1 MAWSPNRSSGKGPAG
16 SPFFPDL
23 SPPPLRTLLALS
35 GAAHLVLAIA
45 ALVVLPLFGSPL
57 RLEPV
62 AVVDLIGGGEFLKDA
77 EKAPGPP
84 PQLTRE
90 KSEKEEPPKGAKAS
104 TIPPAPRGKT
114 AKSPPARK
122 GGAPAAEPD
131 EFTSSKRRASDT
143 ASLTERLRK
152 MREARTGS
160 EAVRGAVEERRSE
173 AAARAAVRG
182 VGERVAH
189 RIEAPRP
196 ARSGVRGA
204 AGGGGGGAQGTVRLS
219 PELLDYFRRLEE
231 SVRSSWVLPG
241 ALARDAAKLV
251 VELRI
256 VIEKDGRVSEER
268 IERGSGNPYFDDS
281 VRRAIR
287 KASPLPVP
295 PEQLRGGEDHYEV
308 GFRFH
313 GGAG

>member
-1 MAWSPNRSSGKGPAG
+1 MAWSPNRSSGKGPTG
-16 SPFFPDL
+16 SPFFTEL
-23 SPPPLRTLLALS
+23 SPPPLRTMLAFS
-35 GAAHLVLAIA
+35 AAAHMALAIA
-45 ALVVLPLFGSPL
+45 ALAVPTLLGTPL

-62 AVVDLIGGGEFLKDA
+62 AIVDLIGGGEFRQ
-77 EKAPGPP
+77 ETSTPP
-84 PQLTRE
+84 TPAARE
-90 KSEKEEPPKGAKAS
+90 NGKPAAKERTAS
-104 TIPPAPRGKT
+104 THPPAKRGKEP
-114 AKSPPARK
+114 K
-122 GGAPAAEPD
+122 AATD
-131 EFTSSKRRASDT
+131 DVVSSKRRAADA

-152 MREARTGS
+152 MRESRAGS
-160 EAVRGAVEERRSE
+160 EAVREAVEERRTE

-189 RIEAPRP
+189 RIEAPPP
-196 ARSGVRGA
+196 ARSGARFAPGA
-204 AGGGGGGAQGTVRLS
+204 GGGAQGTVRLS

-231 SVRSSWVLPG
+231 RVRSSWVLP
-241 ALARDAAKLV
+241 AAMVRDAAKLV

-268 IERGSGNPYFDDS
+268 IERGSGNLYFDDS

-313 GGAG
+313 GGAE

>member
-1 MAWSPNRSSGKGPAG
+1 M
-16 SPFFPDL
+16 
-23 SPPPLRTLLALS
+23 LALS
-35 GAAHLVLAIA
+35 GAAHLLLAIA
-45 ALVVLPLFGSPL
+45 ALAVPPLFGTPL

-62 AVVDLIGGGEFLKDA
+62 AVVDLIGGGEFRRET
-77 EKAPGPP
+77 EKPPGPP
-84 PQLTRE
+84 ARE
-90 KSEKEEPPKGAKAS
+90 VEKPAPRDRTASRPPPPPRGKGAKA
-104 TIPPAPRGKT
+104 
-114 AKSPPARK
+114 
-122 GGAPAAEPD
+122 AAD
-131 EFTSSKRRASDT
+131 EFVPSKRQAVDA

-152 MREARTGS
+152 MREARAGS

-173 AAARAAVRG
+173 AAARAAVRS

-189 RIEAPRP
+189 RIEAPAP
-196 ARSGVRGA
+196 TRSGARGA
-204 AGGGGGGAQGTVRLS
+204 AGGGGGAQGTVRLS
-219 PELLDYFRRLEE
+219 PELRDYFRRLEE
-231 SVRSSWVLPG
+231 SVRSNWVLPG
-241 ALARDAAKLV
+241 ALVRDAAKLI

>member
-1 MAWSPNRSSGKGPAG
+1 LAWSPNRSSGKGPTG
-16 SPFFPDL
+16 SPFFPEL
-23 SPPPLRTLLALS
+23 SPPPLRTMLALS
-35 GAAHLVLAIA
+35 GMGHVGLVLV
-45 ALVVLPLFGSPL
+45 ALAFPSLFGTPV

-62 AVVDLIGGGEFLKDA
+62 AVVDLIGGGEFLRDA
-77 EKAPGPP
+77 EKGPVSP
-84 PQLTRE
+84 PQPAR
-90 KSEKEEPPKGAKAS
+90 EKEEPPKEAKAPK
-104 TIPPAPRGKT
+104 IPPAPRGKT

-131 EFTSSKRRASDT
+131 AFTSSKRRASDT
-143 ASLTERLRK
+143 ASLTERVRK
-152 MREARTGS
+152 MREARAGS
-160 EAVRGAVEERRSE
+160 EAVREAVEERRSE

-189 RIEAPRP
+189 RIEAPP
-196 ARSGVRGA
+196 ARSARGA
-204 AGGGGGGAQGTVRLS
+204 EGGGGGAQGSVRLS

-231 SVRSSWVLPG
+231 SVRSSWVLPA
-241 ALARDAAKLV
+241 ALVRDAAKLV

-256 VIEKDGRVSEER
+256 VIEKDGRVSAER
-268 IERGSGNPYFDDS
+268 IERGSGNSYFDDS
-281 VRRAIR
+281 VLRAIR

>member
-1 MAWSPNRSSGKGPAG
+1 M
-16 SPFFPDL
+16 
-23 SPPPLRTLLALS
+23 LALS
-35 GAAHLVLAIA
+35 GAAHLVLAFVS
-45 ALVVLPLFGSPL
+45 LVVFPMFGTPL

-62 AVVDLIGGGEFLKDA
+62 AVVDLIGGGDFRQVAGKPPEPAAREK
-77 EKAPGPP
+77 EKPEPKGKAPSVP
-84 PQLTRE
+84 
-90 KSEKEEPPKGAKAS
+90 
-104 TIPPAPRGKT
+104 
-114 AKSPPARK
+114 PPARSRK
-122 GGAPAAEPD
+122 GARTAPEVFAR
-131 EFTSSKRRASDT
+131 SKQQDAV
-143 ASLTERLRK
+143 ASLTERMRK
-152 MREARTGS
+152 MRETRTES
-160 EAVRGAVEERRSE
+160 EAIRGAVEERRSE

-182 VGERVAH
+182 VRERAAH
-189 RIEAPRP
+189 RIEAPAP
-196 ARSGVRGA
+196 ARTGAREA
-204 AGGGGGGAQGTVRLS
+204 AGGGGARGGGGGTQGTVRVN

-231 SVRSSWVLPG
+231 RVRGSWNLPG
-241 ALARDAAKLV
+241 ALVRDSAKLV

-287 KASPLPVP
+287 KASPLPIP

>member
-1 MAWSPNRSSGKGPAG
+1 M
-16 SPFFPDL
+16 
-23 SPPPLRTLLALS
+23 LALS
-35 GAAHLVLAIA
+35 GAAHLLLAIA
-45 ALVVLPLFGSPL
+45 ALAVPPLYRIPL

-62 AVVDLIGGGEFLKDA
+62 AVVDLIGGGEFRQEAGKP
-77 EKAPGPP
+77 PGPTPAARENGKPAPRDRTASTP
-84 PQLTRE
+84 PPATRG
-90 KSEKEEPPKGAKAS
+90 KGAKA
-104 TIPPAPRGKT
+104 A
-114 AKSPPARK
+114 
-122 GGAPAAEPD
+122 PD
-131 EFTSSKRRASDT
+131 EFVPSKRQSAD
-143 ASLTERLRK
+143 AVSLTERLRK
-152 MREARTGS
+152 MREARAGS

-189 RIEAPRP
+189 RIEAPP
-196 ARSGVRGA
+196 PERSGARGA
-204 AGGGGGGAQGTVRLS
+204 AGGGGGAQGTVRLS
-219 PELLDYFRRLEE
+219 PELRDYFRRLEE

-241 ALARDAAKLV
+241 GLVRDAAKLV

-313 GGAG
+313 GGMV

>member
-1 MAWSPNRSSGKGPAG
+1 MPGPEGPTG
-16 SPFFPDL
+16 SPFLPEL
-23 SPPPLRTLLALS
+23 SPPPLRTMLALS
-35 GAAHLVLAIA
+35 AVVHMSLAIA
-45 ALVVLPLFGSPL
+45 ALTVPPLLGTPL

-62 AVVDLIGGGEFLKDA
+62 AVVDLIGGGEFREETRKPPEPTPA
-77 EKAPGPP
+77 ASESEKPAPKGRTASTPP
-84 PQLTRE
+84 P
-90 KSEKEEPPKGAKAS
+90 AA
-104 TIPPAPRGKT
+104 RGKA
-114 AKSPPARK
+114 AKKAVSNGFVP
-122 GGAPAAEPD
+122 
-131 EFTSSKRRASDT
+131 SKRQATDA
-143 ASLTERLRK
+143 ASLTDRLRK
-152 MREARTGS
+152 MREARAGS
-160 EAVRGAVEERRSE
+160 ESVRDAVEERRSE
-173 AAARAAVRG
+173 AAARAAVRS

-189 RIEAPRP
+189 RIEAPQP
-196 ARSGVRGA
+196 ARSVGRFA
-204 AGGGGGGAQGTVRLS
+204 AGAGGGAQGTVRLS

-231 SVRSSWVLPG
+231 SVRNSWVLPA
-241 ALARDAAKLV
+241 ALVRDAAKLV

>member
-1 MAWSPNRSSGKGPAG
+1 MAWSPNRSNGN

-23 SPPPLRTLLALS
+23 PPPPLRTMLALS
-35 GAAHLVLAIA
+35 GAAHLFLAIA
-45 ALVVLPLFGSPL
+45 ALTVPPMLGIPV

-62 AVVDLIGGGEFLKDA
+62 AVVDLIGGGEFL
-77 EKAPGPP
+77 
-84 PQLTRE
+84 RE
-90 KSEKEEPPKGAKAS
+90 EVKPKGPAAGESARPEPRGRTAS
-104 TIPPAPRGKT
+104 TSPSAKRGKGV
-114 AKSPPARK
+114 K
-122 GGAPAAEPD
+122 AAD
-131 EFTSSKRRASDT
+131 A
-143 ASLTERLRK
+143 ASLAERLRS
-152 MREARTGS
+152 MREARAGS
-160 EAVRGAVEERRSE
+160 EAVRGAVEERRTE
-173 AAARAAVRG
+173 AAARAAVRS

-189 RIEAPRP
+189 RIEAPAP
-196 ARSGVRGA
+196 ARSVARGTA
-204 AGGGGGGAQGTVRLS
+204 GGGGGAQGTVRLS
-219 PELLDYFRRLEE
+219 PELRDYFRRLED
-231 SVRSSWVLPG
+231 SVRNSWILPV

-251 VELRI
+251 VEMRI

-287 KASPLPVP
+287 KASPLPIP

>member
-1 MAWSPNRSSGKGPAG
+1 LAWSPNRSSGEPTG
-16 SPFFPDL
+16 SPFFTDL
-23 SPPPLRTLLALS
+23 SPPPLRTMLALS
-35 GAAHLVLAIA
+35 GAAHLLLAIT
-45 ALVVLPLFGSPL
+45 ALAVPPLFGNPL

-62 AVVDLIGGGEFLKDA
+62 AVVDLIGGGEFRQ
-77 EKAPGPP
+77 ETRQPP
-84 PQLTRE
+84 SPSPAARDSG
-90 KSEKEEPPKGAKAS
+90 K
-104 TIPPAPRGKT
+104 PAPRGRT
-114 AKSPPARK
+114 ASAQPPATRGK
-122 GGAPAAEPD
+122 RAKAASD
-131 EFTSSKRRASDT
+131 EFAPSKRQASDE
-143 ASLTERLRK
+143 ASLTERLRS
-152 MREARTGS
+152 MREARAGS

-173 AAARAAVRG
+173 AAARAAVRS
-182 VGERVAH
+182 VGERVGH
-189 RIEAPRP
+189 RIEAPPP
-196 ARSGVRGA
+196 ARPTARGA
-204 AGGGGGGAQGTVRLS
+204 AVGGAAQGTVRLS

-241 ALARDAAKLV
+241 SLARDAAKLV

>member
-1 MAWSPNRSSGKGPAG
+1 LAWSQNRSSGKRPAG
-16 SPFFPDL
+16 SPFFTEL
-23 SPPPLRTLLALS
+23 SLPPLRTMLALS
-35 GAAHLVLAIA
+35 AAAHMVLVIAVLAVPS
-45 ALVVLPLFGSPL
+45 LLGTPL

-62 AVVDLIGGGEFLKDA
+62 AVVDLIGGGEFRQETGKSPVPTARED
-77 EKAPGPP
+77 EKPA
-84 PQLTRE
+84 
-90 KSEKEEPPKGAKAS
+90 
-104 TIPPAPRGKT
+104 PPAPTRLPARRGKM
-114 AKSPPARK
+114 AK
-122 GGAPAAEPD
+122 AEPD
-131 EFTSSKRRASDT
+131 DFVPSKRQAADA

-173 AAARAAVRG
+173 AAARAAVRS

-189 RIEAPRP
+189 RIEAPSP
-196 ARSGVRGA
+196 ARPVGRGPA
-204 AGGGGGGAQGTVRLS
+204 GGGGAQGTVRLS

-231 SVRSSWVLPG
+231 KVRSSWVLPG
-241 ALARDAAKLV
+241 ALVRDAAKLV

-256 VIEKDGRVSEER
+256 VIEKDGRVSQDR
-268 IERGSGNPYFDDS
+268 IERGSGNLYFDDS
-281 VRRAIR
+281 VQRAIR

-313 GGAG
+313 GGAE

>member
-1 MAWSPNRSSGKGPAG
+1 M
-16 SPFFPDL
+16 
-23 SPPPLRTLLALS
+23 LALS
-35 GAAHLVLAIA
+35 GAAHLLLAIA
-45 ALVVLPLFGSPL
+45 ALAVSPLFGIPL

-62 AVVDLIGGGEFLKDA
+62 AVVDLIGGGEFRQEAK
-77 EKAPGPP
+77 KPPGPTPAAGESGKPAPRSRTASTP
-84 PQLTRE
+84 PPAKRG
-90 KSEKEEPPKGAKAS
+90 KGAKA
-104 TIPPAPRGKT
+104 AD
-114 AKSPPARK
+114 A
-122 GGAPAAEPD
+122 
-131 EFTSSKRRASDT
+131 

-152 MREARTGS
+152 MREVRAGS
-160 EAVRGAVEERRSE
+160 EAVRGAVEERRTE
-173 AAARAAVRG
+173 AAARAAVRS

-189 RIEAPRP
+189 RIEAPPP
-196 ARSGVRGA
+196 ARPGARGA
-204 AGGGGGGAQGTVRLS
+204 AGGGGAQGTVRLS
-219 PELLDYFRRLEE
+219 PELRDYFRRLEE

>member
-1 MAWSPNRSSGKGPAG
+1 M
-16 SPFFPDL
+16 
-23 SPPPLRTLLALS
+23 LALS
-35 GAAHLVLAIA
+35 GAAHLLLAIA
-45 ALVVLPLFGSPL
+45 VLAVPPLFGTSL

-62 AVVDLIGGGEFLKDA
+62 AVVDLIGGGEFRQEAGKP
-77 EKAPGPP
+77 PGPTPAVMENRKPAPRGRTAPTHP
-84 PQLTRE
+84 PATRG
-90 KSEKEEPPKGAKAS
+90 KGAKAV
-104 TIPPAPRGKT
+104 P
-114 AKSPPARK
+114 
-122 GGAPAAEPD
+122 E
-131 EFTSSKRRASDT
+131 EFGPSKRQAAD
-143 ASLTERLRK
+143 AAALTERLRK
-152 MREARTGS
+152 MREARAGS

-173 AAARAAVRG
+173 SAARAAVRS

-189 RIEAPRP
+189 RIEAPPP
-196 ARSGVRGA
+196 ARSGA
-204 AGGGGGGAQGTVRLS
+204 AGGGAQGTVRLS
-219 PELLDYFRRLEE
+219 PELRDYFHRLEE

-241 ALARDAAKLV
+241 ALVRDAAKLV

-256 VIEKDGRVSEER
+256 VIEKDGRVSGER

>member
-35 GAAHLVLAIA
+35 GAAHLLLAIA

-90 KSEKEEPPKGAKAS
+90 KREEEPPKGGKAS

-204 AGGGGGGAQGTVRLS
+204 AGGGGGAQGTVRLS

>member
-1 MAWSPNRSSGKGPAG
+1 MRGKGPTG
-16 SPFFPDL
+16 SPFFTDL
-23 SPPPLRTLLALS
+23 SPPPMRSMLALS
-35 GAAHLVLAIA
+35 GAAHIVLAIV
-45 ALVVLPLFGSPL
+45 ALVVFPLFGTPL

-62 AVVDLIGGGEFLKDA
+62 AVVDLVGGGEFRREAGKP
-77 EKAPGPP
+77 PGPP
-84 PQLTRE
+84 PATQ
-90 KSEKEEPPKGAKAS
+90 KEATAPKGRTPSPERSRKAAKA
-104 TIPPAPRGKT
+104 APDDF
-114 AKSPPARK
+114 
-122 GGAPAAEPD
+122 APSKQQAA
-131 EFTSSKRRASDT
+131 A
-143 ASLTERLRK
+143 ASLTERMRK
-152 MREARTGS
+152 MREARTES

-182 VGERVAH
+182 VRERAAH
-189 RIEAPRP
+189 KIEAPP
-196 ARSGVRGA
+196 AARSGARGT
-204 AGGGGGGAQGTVRLS
+204 AGGGGGAHGTVRLS
-219 PELLDYFRRLEE
+219 PELRDYFRRLEE

-313 GGAG
+313 GGAE